1 MVGKKFTI
9 WTDHSA
15 LKYLKTA
22 KIPEGKRMRWL
33 LRLQQYNFEIK
44 HRAGR
49 ENKNADAL
57 SRLEYKEKEDIM
69 MENKIKRV
77 ERNKN

>member
-1 MVGKKFTI
+1 
-9 WTDHSA
+9 
-15 LKYLKTA
+15 
-22 KIPEGKRMRWL
+22 MRWL